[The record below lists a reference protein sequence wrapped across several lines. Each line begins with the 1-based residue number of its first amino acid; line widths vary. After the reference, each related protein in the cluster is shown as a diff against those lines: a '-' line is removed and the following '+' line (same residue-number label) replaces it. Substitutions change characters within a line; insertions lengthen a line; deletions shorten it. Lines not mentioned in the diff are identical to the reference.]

1 MNRSPFPPGARLA
14 AYLRDSGGE
23 RQELSIAQQEDAIRL
38 WCNENGH
45 ILTHVFKDE
54 ARPGSSVVGRAGF
67 QEMMHHFRSSVP
79 GSPGIDK
86 PDCQETGL
94 VIWNF
99 QRFARDIDDAQ
110 FHRADLR
117 RRGYVLYS
125 LNDEIPDGPMG
136 RLFEA
141 AIDWKNEQFLID
153 LSIDVKR
160 GLRSLVERYGAVPG
174 TPPRGFIRQP
184 VDIGERRDGRPHQV
198 HRWAPDPDLAP
209 LVRQAF
215 EMRLA
220 GKSLHEINQA
230 TRLYKGL
237 NCFTTFF
244 SNPLYKG
251 ELYFGDLAIL
261 DYCEPIVDPALWEA
275 VQAIVKRH
283 AAHQNLRANDI
294 DHPRRHASSYLLSGL
309 VFCGRC
315 GSPLFGLNS
324 RQRDGS
330 YHHRY
335 ACTRAK
341 RNRDC
346 DAISIPRRFLDQLIL
361 DTLKGYVLI
370 PEVLQS
376 LQEQALASDALDMD
390 GLELKRKEENRHLAG
405 LRRQIGRVADAIA
418 ESGHSRALLDKLA
431 GLEAEEAEIMSNLVQ
446 IERQLSARIPSLDH
460 QDLSDI
466 SGILL
471 DRLASSDIGVT
482 RTALRG
488 LVERIVVE
496 RDGDQV
502 LGQITY
508 YFPPELQNKSPPED
522 DTISMSSFQPPLG
535 APVRRHRFDFPFT
548 AKIIRPYTYRKRIKP
563 SK

>member
-1 MNRSPFPPGARLA
+1 MNHSPFPAGARLA

-23 RQELSIAQQEDAIRL
+23 RQELSVAQQEDAIRR
-38 WCNENGH
+38 WCNERGY
-45 ILTHVFKDE
+45 ILVYVFKDE

-67 QEMMHHFRSSVP
+67 QEMMHYFRSSDVCTQTSDEP
-79 GSPGIDK
+79 VCGVA
-86 PDCQETGL
+86 GL

-117 RRGYVLYS
+117 RRGYVLHS
-125 LNDEIPDGPMG
+125 INDEIPEGPMG

-160 GLRSLVERYGAVPG
+160 GLRNLVERYGAIPG
-174 TPPRGFIRQP
+174 TPPRGFVRQP

-198 HRWAPDPDLAP
+198 HRWAPDPDIAP
-209 LVRQAF
+209 RVRQAF

-237 NCFTTFF
+237 NCYTTFF

-261 DYCEPIVDPALWEA
+261 DYCEPIVEPALWEA

-283 AAHQNLRANDI
+283 AAHQNLRTNGV
-294 DHPRRHASSYLLSGL
+294 DHPRRRASSYMLSGL
-309 VFCGRC
+309 AYCARC
-315 GSPLFGLNS
+315 GSPLFGLS
-324 RQRDGS
+324 VRQRDGN

-346 DAISIPRRFLDQLIL
+346 DAAPIPQRFLDRLIL
-361 DTLKGYVLI
+361 DTLKEYVLI

-376 LQEQALASDALDMD
+376 LQEQILAGEAMD
-390 GLELKRKEENRHLAG
+390 QAGLELKRKEENRSLAG
-405 LRRQIGRVADAIA
+405 LRRKIRRITGAIA
-418 ESGHSRALLDKLA
+418 EAGHSRALLDELA
-431 GLEAEEAEIMSNLVQ
+431 ILEAEEAEILARL
-446 IERQLSARIPSLDH
+446 IEIDH
-460 QDLSDI
+460 QASAHLPDLDQTDLSNI
-466 SGILL
+466 SETLL
-471 DRLASSDIGVT
+471 DRLESSEVSLVRDT
-482 RTALRG
+482 LRG
-488 LVERIVVE
+488 LVERIIVE
-496 RDGDQV
+496 RESDLV
-502 LGQITY
+502 RGQITY
-508 YFPPELQNKSPPED
+508 YFPPDVSNKSPPGD
-522 DTISMSSFQPPLG
+522 DIMSLFQRPLG
-535 APVRRHRFDFPFT
+535 ASVRKHRFHFPFS
-548 AKIIRPYTYRKRIKP
+548 ARIVRPYTYRRRTKP
-563 SK
+563 SY